1 MLNIVFLGTPDFAVP
16 CLCEL
21 FHAGHRLRLV
31 VTQPDRPKG
40 RGRKTVP
47 PPVKTAAEK
56 LRLPVL
62 QPSSI
67 REEEALGQIFEQQPD
82 VLVVVAF
89 GQILP
94 QTLIAAVP
102 MGAVNVHASLL
113 PRLRGPA
120 PIQWAVI
127 RGENE
132 TGVTTMQMD
141 TGIDTG
147 DILLTETTSVLPD
160 DTAGT
165 LHDRLRDMAPS
176 LLVRTLE
183 SLETGRLQP
192 KPQNDTLATYAPLL
206 RKGDGR
212 IDWRT
217 SAKAIEAF
225 VRGMTPWPG
234 AFTHHEGRRLK
245 IFAARPEPE
254 APCAPPGTVVEIS
267 EAAIRVATGE
277 GTLAVLELQA
287 ASGKRQPVASFVRGY
302 RLSEKEMLN

>member
-1 MLNIVFLGTPDFAVP
+1 L
-16 CLCEL
+16 
-21 FHAGHRLRLV
+21 
-31 VTQPDRPKG
+31 
-40 RGRKTVP
+40 
-47 PPVKTAAEK
+47 
-56 LRLPVL
+56 
-62 QPSSI
+62 
-67 REEEALGQIFEQQPD
+67 EQQPD

-94 QTLIAAVP
+94 QTLIGAVP

-132 TGVTTMQMD
+132 TGITTMQMD

-147 DILLTETTSVLPD
+147 DILLTEKTSVLPD

-165 LHDRLRDMAPS
+165 LHDRLRDMAPA

-183 SLETGRLQP
+183 SLEKGRLQP
-192 KPQNDTLATYAPLL
+192 RPQNDTRATYAPLL
-206 RKGDGR
+206 RKSDGR

-254 APCAPPGTVVEIS
+254 SSCAPPGTVVEIS

-277 GTLAVLELQA
+277 GTLAMLELQA